1 VRSGY
6 LTVLQFLGMLSIN
19 LAIINILPFPALDG
33 GRLIFIG
40 YEAITRRRPKP
51 SFERT
56 INTAGMVFLIFL
68 ILLITINDILRV
80 IKTSGFINQLS
91 RLRDLLPL

>member
-1 VRSGY
+1 
-6 LTVLQFLGMLSIN
+6 MLSIN
-19 LAIINILPFPALDG
+19 LAIINVLPFPALDG

-51 SFERT
+51 SFERM